1 MSRRTRKTVSE
12 DDTHNE
18 EYCGCVILI
27 IPLTLSQ
34 SLMLFDSSQQPC
46 EKYVLVRACAS
57 ECICMQEFAILDSV
71 CHIWLSQ
78 NVNMLSVTFSEG
90 NFFTCR
96 V

>member
-1 MSRRTRKTVSE
+1 MGIKSGSPLNGVCKGGGVTLGRGVMSRRTRKTVSG

-46 EKYVLVRACAS
+46 WTCVCVRACAS
-57 ECICMQEFAILDSV
+57 ECICMQEFCQS
-71 CHIWLSQ
+71 
-78 NVNMLSVTFSEG
+78 
-90 NFFTCR
+90 
-96 V
+96 